1 MKRTALVLSA
11 LLTVV
16 GLSACS
22 TEAEPAASTPATA
35 QGDALPAEV
44 LSMVEDLGLESGEA
58 ADVRQVIDAM
68 DQLDQARP
76 LPVQASVRPEEVV
89 FSQDGQEVAV
99 PIEGDEV
106 YVSIAPFVSQT
117 HDCYYH
123 ALGGCQGELAGEDV
137 HVTIT
142 ADDGEVLVDEDA
154 TTYTNGFV
162 GYWLP
167 RDVAGTITITRD
179 GLTGEVPLDT
189 SAEGPTCVT
198 TLQLV

>member
-22 TEAEPAASTPATA
+22 TEAEPAASTPAMA

-123 ALGGCQGELAGEDV
+123 ALGGCQGELVGEDV
-137 HVTIT
+137 HVTIK
-142 ADDGEVLVDEDA
+142 DDAGQTLVDEDA

-167 RDVAGTITITRD
+167 KDTQGTITITRD
-179 GLTGEVPLDT
+179 GKTAESPFDT
-189 SAEGPTCVT
+189 SKDAPTCVT
-198 TLQLV
+198 TLQLG

>member
-11 LLTVV
+11 LLTVA

-22 TEAEPAASTPATA
+22 TETEPAPTAATVE
-35 QGDALPAEV
+35 GEGLPAEV
-44 LSMVEDLGLESGEA
+44 VSMVEGLGLEAGEG
-58 ADVRQVIDAM
+58 ADVRQVVDAM

-76 LPVQASVRPEEVV
+76 LAVQASVRPGEVV
-89 FSQDGQEVAV
+89 FSQDGEEVAV
-99 PIEGDEV
+99 PIEGEDV
-106 YVSIAPFVSQT
+106 YVSIAPYVSQT

-167 RDVAGTITITRD
+167 KDVAGTITITRD
-179 GLTGEVPLDT
+179 GLSGEVPLDT

-198 TLQLV
+198 TLQLA